1 MDLTTL
7 RKKAREELKGFC
19 RVCPVCDGRA
29 CAGEVPG
36 MGGSGTGAAFAA
48 NLEALRR
55 VRLHM
60 RALHDVKTAD
70 TSTTLFGRSL
80 ALPVL
85 AAPMT
90 GVVYNMGGKLSEAEF
105 IRVIMEGSAAAGTL
119 GMSGD
124 GADPAMFDSGLAA
137 ITTQGGLGISVVK
150 PRGQE
155 AVRERLA
162 QAEAAG
168 AVAVGMDIDGAG
180 LITMALK
187 GQPVS
192 PKTPAELAE
201 LVGATK
207 LPFLVK
213 GIMTPDEAEIAVAAG
228 AAGIVVSNHGGRIL
242 DHTPGAAE
250 VLPAIARAVRG
261 RAVVLADGG
270 VRTGVDVLKY
280 LALGAD
286 AVLIGRPLVVGVF
299 GGGAEG
305 VALLL
310 RKLQA
315 ELTSA
320 MLLTGTASVRA
331 VSPRILCGE
340 EGML

>member
-19 RVCPVCDGRA
+19 RVCPVCNGRA

-36 MGGSGTGAAFAA
+36 MGGSGTGAAFSA
-48 NLEALRR
+48 NLTALES
-55 VRLHM
+55 VRLAM
-60 RALHDVKTAD
+60 RTLHPVKTAD
-70 TSTTLFGRSL
+70 TTCSLFGQTLSM
-80 ALPVL
+80 PIL

-90 GVVYNMGGKLSEAEF
+90 GVVYNLGGKLSEADF
-105 IRVIMEGSAAAGTL
+105 IRCIMEGAAAAGTL

-137 ITTQGGLGISVVK
+137 IAAQKGQGIPLVK
-150 PRGQE
+150 PRAQE

-168 AVAVGMDIDGAG
+168 AVAVGMDVDGAG

-192 PKTPAELAE
+192 PKTPEELAE
-201 LVGATK
+201 VVGATR
-207 LPFLVK
+207 LPFIVK
-213 GIMTPDEAEIAVAAG
+213 GIMTPDEAETAVDAG
-228 AAGIVVSNHGGRIL
+228 AAAIVVSNHGGRVL

-250 VLPAIARAVRG
+250 VLPAIARAVKG

-270 VRTGVDVLKY
+270 VRSGVDVLKY

-286 AVLIGRPLVVGVF
+286 AVLVGRPLAVGAF

-305 VALLL
+305 VTFLL
-310 RKLQA
+310 RKLQS
-315 ELTSA
+315 ELVAA
-320 MLLTGTASVRA
+320 MLLTGTASVRS
-331 VSPRILCGE
+331 VSPRILC
-340 EGML
+340 

>member
-1 MDLTTL
+1 MDATTL

-36 MGGSGTGAAFAA
+36 MGGTGTGAAFAA
-48 NLEALRR
+48 NLAALKA
-55 VRLHM
+55 VRLAM
-60 RALHDVKTAD
+60 RTLHAVKTVD
-70 TSTTLFGRSL
+70 TTLPLFGRNLSM
-80 ALPVL
+80 PVL

-90 GVVYNMGGKLSEAEF
+90 GVVYNMGGKLSEADF
-105 IRVIMEGSAAAGTL
+105 IHAVIEGASAAGTL

-124 GADPAMFDSGLAA
+124 GADPAMFDSGLGA
-137 ITTQGGLGISVVK
+137 IAGQNGQGIPVVK
-150 PRGQE
+150 PRSQE

-168 AVAVGMDIDGAG
+168 AVAVGMDVDGAG

-192 PKTPAELAE
+192 PKTPDELAE
-201 LVGATK
+201 LINATN

-250 VLPAIARAVRG
+250 ALPAIVRAVRG
-261 RAVVLADGG
+261 RTVILADGG
-270 VRTGVDVLKY
+270 VRCGADVLKY

-286 AVLIGRPLVVGVF
+286 AVLIGRPLVVGAF

-305 VALLL
+305 VTFLLK
-310 RKLQA
+310 KLQS
-315 ELTSA
+315 ELTAA
-320 MLLTGTASVRA
+320 MLLTGTASVRE
-331 VSPRILCGE
+331 VSPSILSPRV
-340 EGML
+340 

>member
-7 RKKAREELKGFC
+7 RKKAKEELKGFC

-36 MGGSGTGAAFAA
+36 MGGTGTGTAFSA
-48 NLEALRR
+48 NLAALAA
-55 VRLHM
+55 VRLAM
-60 RALHDVKTAD
+60 RTLHAVKAAD
-70 TSTTLFGRSL
+70 TSLTLFGQTLSM
-80 ALPVL
+80 PIL

-90 GVVYNMGGKLSEAEF
+90 GVAYNMGGKLSEADF
-105 IRVIMEGSAAAGTL
+105 IGLIMEGAAMAGTI

-124 GADPAMFDSGLAA
+124 GADPPMFDSGLAA
-137 ITTQGGLGISVVK
+137 IAAQDGRGIAVVK
-150 PRGQE
+150 PRSQE
-155 AVRERLA
+155 AVRARLA

-168 AVAVGMDIDGAG
+168 AVAVGMDVDGAG

-192 PKTPAELAE
+192 PKTPDELAE
-201 LVGATK
+201 VIGATR

-213 GIMTPDEAEIAVAAG
+213 GIMTPDEAETAVAAG

-250 VLPAIARAVRG
+250 VLPDIARAVGG
-261 RAVVLADGG
+261 RTVILADGG
-270 VRTGVDVLKY
+270 VRSGADVLKY

-286 AVLIGRPLVVGVF
+286 AVLIGRPLVVGAF

-305 VALLL
+305 VAFLL

-320 MLLTGTASVRA
+320 MLLTGTASVRQ
-331 VSPRILCGE
+331 VSPRILC
-340 EGML
+340 